1 MEQITA
7 RMGAVS
13 LKPDHP
19 KHSNLYVSGLGPSL
33 STEADL
39 TELFAPYGHVE
50 TVRIVRNSRDTK
62 SFAFVKMSTVPES
75 LAAIAGVNK
84 KPVGGIVLEVKTAD
98 AGTAGQ
104 HSAAAWHKDV
114 SGTLTDS

>member
-1 MEQITA
+1 MEHITA
-7 RMGAVS
+7 RMGAAT
-13 LKPDHP
+13 LKPDQP

-62 SFAFVKMSTVPES
+62 SFAFVKMSTVSES
-75 LAAIAGVNK
+75 LAAITGLNK
-84 KPVGGIVLEVKTAD
+84 KQVGGIVLEVKTAD
-98 AGTAGQ
+98 AGEAGR
-104 HSAAAWHKDV
+104 HSSAAWRNHV
-114 SGTLTDS
+114 